1 MLGIAFAIFILVE
14 GVLLYA
20 VLRFRR
26 RKGHEGEGV
35 PLHGSNRLELA
46 WTVIPALIVF
56 WLAAVSGQ
64 VIFRLDAPPEDALRV
79 RVVARQFS
87 WQFEYPEYG
96 VSTSELN
103 VPIDVPVELEL
114 ISMDVIHSFWVPAFR
129 LKQDALP
136 MRETR
141 LNFTATIVGEYPV
154 VCAELCGA
162 GHAVMRTRVF
172 CSGARD
178 LCLLACGGGR
188 MSTRRGFIRHGA
200 HRWVDYFTFNT
211 DHKVIGVQYLAST
224 LVFFLFAGLLAL
236 VIRYELLDPAATLN
250 ANAYNATFTLH
261 GSVMIFLFV
270 IPVMAGF
277 ANYLIPL
284 MIGADDMAFPRLNA
298 LSFWLLILGGLT
310 MVSGNFVG
318 QADTGWT
325 AYAPLSLQAP
335 DGQTLWAIG
344 AIIVGTSSTIGAIN
358 FLVTLGT
365 MRTPGLT
372 LERLPLFC
380 WGMIATSIMVILA
393 TPVLT
398 TALALLVLERMASMT
413 FFAVTGGGD
422 PLSWQNLFWFLLAPG
437 RIHHDPASDGTDF
450 RNPAGI

>member
-1 MLGIAFAIFILVE
+1 MNFDNLLCPSVRKYYSSSNMSEARQPQRFHRTAGPGAALFTLFVLGAGILVGRYVDLMPTSATLEAALIDRLFSIMLGIAFAIFILVE

-96 VSTSELN
+96 VSSSELN

-172 CSGARD
+172 VQERETFASW
-178 LCLLACGGGR
+178 LAEGGG
-188 MSTRRGFIRHGA
+188 
-200 HRWVDYFTFNT
+200 
-211 DHKVIGVQYLAST
+211 
-224 LVFFLFAGLLAL
+224 
-236 VIRYELLDPAATLN
+236 
-250 ANAYNATFTLH
+250 
-261 GSVMIFLFV
+261 
-270 IPVMAGF
+270 
-277 ANYLIPL
+277 
-284 MIGADDMAFPRLNA
+284 
-298 LSFWLLILGGLT
+298 
-310 MVSGNFVG
+310 
-318 QADTGWT
+318 
-325 AYAPLSLQAP
+325 
-335 DGQTLWAIG
+335 
-344 AIIVGTSSTIGAIN
+344 
-358 FLVTLGT
+358 
-365 MRTPGLT
+365 
-372 LERLPLFC
+372 
-380 WGMIATSIMVILA
+380 
-393 TPVLT
+393 
-398 TALALLVLERMASMT
+398 
-413 FFAVTGGGD
+413 
-422 PLSWQNLFWFLLAPG
+422 
-437 RIHHDPASDGTDF
+437 
-450 RNPAGI
+450 

>member
-1 MLGIAFAIFILVE
+1 MSEARQPQGFHRTAGPGAALFTLFVLGAGILVGRYVDLMPTSATLEAALIDRLFSIMLGIAFAIFILVE

-96 VSTSELN
+96 VSSSELN

-172 CSGARD
+172 VQERETFASW
-178 LCLLACGGGR
+178 LAEGGG
-188 MSTRRGFIRHGA
+188 
-200 HRWVDYFTFNT
+200 
-211 DHKVIGVQYLAST
+211 
-224 LVFFLFAGLLAL
+224 
-236 VIRYELLDPAATLN
+236 
-250 ANAYNATFTLH
+250 
-261 GSVMIFLFV
+261 
-270 IPVMAGF
+270 
-277 ANYLIPL
+277 
-284 MIGADDMAFPRLNA
+284 
-298 LSFWLLILGGLT
+298 
-310 MVSGNFVG
+310 
-318 QADTGWT
+318 
-325 AYAPLSLQAP
+325 
-335 DGQTLWAIG
+335 
-344 AIIVGTSSTIGAIN
+344 
-358 FLVTLGT
+358 
-365 MRTPGLT
+365 
-372 LERLPLFC
+372 
-380 WGMIATSIMVILA
+380 
-393 TPVLT
+393 
-398 TALALLVLERMASMT
+398 
-413 FFAVTGGGD
+413 
-422 PLSWQNLFWFLLAPG
+422 
-437 RIHHDPASDGTDF
+437 
-450 RNPAGI
+450 